1 MLWRVTPAGW
11 VKGVWWDVKEVRK
24 RLGKGVVPKEAL
36 GKANPIVPRPIIH
49 AVWASLMALKAS
61 PQWPAV
67 LARVAP
73 MTPAQGADEDGARA
87 PVNRPLGRGGGQ
99 TAPSS
104 NSSLIFPTNR
114 FTSSTARLTPSGGIH
129 PP

>member
-11 VKGVWWDVKEVRK
+11 VKGIWWDVKEVRK

-36 GKANPIVPRPIIH
+36 GKANPIVPRPIVH
-49 AVWASLMALKAS
+49 AIWASLMALKAS
-61 PQWPAV
+61 PQWPVV
-67 LARVAP
+67 LARAAP
-73 MTPAQGADEDGARA
+73 MTPARGADEDGARA
-87 PVNRPLGRGGGQ
+87 PVNCPLGRGGGQ

-104 NSSLIFPTNR
+104 NNSLIFPTNR